1 MNLYSFLDNCK
12 NSYKIRTKQSR
23 RIHYL
28 NKNTLEKIKSRL
40 DNIEEQISEFRRYC
54 SGNHPSLTE
63 KREKNKKEISLRNIW
78 DNIKHQFHIIEILEE
93 RDKGEKNIFEDILS
107 ENFPN
112 LGKKTDIQVQKA
124 QTVPKKI
131 NLKRIAS
138 THLKIKRK

>member
-1 MNLYSFLDNCK
+1 M
-12 NSYKIRTKQSR
+12 
-23 RIHYL
+23 
-28 NKNTLEKIKSRL
+28 
-40 DNIEEQISEFRRYC
+40 
-54 SGNHPSLTE
+54 
-63 KREKNKKEISLRNIW
+63 
-78 DNIKHQFHIIEILEE
+78 EE